1 MSRRVPEALIGAFTV
16 LVLVAASVVPVAVA
30 SSSRPTV
37 TLGTSVSETSAAVTV
52 DINRGT
58 QQVASCEYVLDDAA
72 AGTCGAATAVD
83 HKASRYTLELTG
95 QTPGQH
101 TVTVSIELKN
111 HGTASAASTFTIDA
125 AETDTDGDGIPDST
139 DNCPTIANPN
149 QADNYGSPKGDACE
163 DTDGDGILDVN
174 EPDICVS
181 VNGVVILTAGT
192 AVCESIESTGS
203 SPNIAVGDGDQ
214 TDAFAGNGDNNT
226 ATAIGAFAIARADQ
240 GNGDTAT
247 ADGEGSVTFAGNGD
261 GNTATATG
269 AAASASADHGNG
281 NTATADGQD
290 AHAFAGPGNN
300 NTAIADGDGTFA
312 RASAPTGCTV
322 TNGVCP

>member
-16 LVLVAASVVPVAVA
+16 LALVGASVVPVAAA
-30 SSSRPTV
+30 SSHPTV
-37 TLGTSVSETSAAVTV
+37 TLGTSVSETSATVTV

-58 QQVASCEYVLDDAA
+58 QQVASCEYVLDVAG

-111 HGTASAASTFTIDA
+111 HGTASAAAIFTIGA
-125 AETDTDGDGIPDST
+125 ADTDGDGVPDAT
-139 DNCPTIANPN
+139 DNCPTIANAD
-149 QADNYGSPKGDACE
+149 QANNYGSSKGDACE
-163 DTDGDGILDVN
+163 DTDSNGILDVN
-174 EPDICVS
+174 EPDMCVS
-181 VNGVVILTAGT
+181 VDGVAILAAGT
-192 AVCESIESTGS
+192 AFCESIESTGS

-226 ATAIGAFAIARADQ
+226 ATAIGPFAIARADQ
-240 GNGDTAT
+240 GSRNTAT
-247 ADGEGSVTFAGNGD
+247 ADGEGSVAFAGFGD
-261 GNTATATG
+261 SNTATATG
-269 AAASASADHGNG
+269 AAASASAGHGNG
-281 NTATADGQD
+281 
-290 AHAFAGPGNN
+290 
-300 NTAIADGDGTFA
+300 NTAIADGDGAFA
-312 RASAPTGCTV
+312 QAFAPTGCTV